1 MSADMDN
8 VKARDL
14 ALTAELA
21 PVMEPHMNALID
33 GHMARLEREPD
44 DIMGRLI
51 AAHLAHL
58 AAAFAMRSTAILL
71 AYGVTSET
79 AVNFVCDVV
88 AGGVTDAVQGQTE
101 PLQ

>member
-1 MSADMDN
+1 MSADMDS

-58 AAAFAMRSTAILL
+58 AAAFAMRSTAVLL
-71 AYGVTSET
+71 AYGVTSES

-101 PLQ
+101 PL